1 MIRLSLMRS
10 AQIAWS
16 GVESN
21 DRFLMRD
28 NRREK
33 HTEKGR
39 VKMGAEVGGT
49 RPQAKGAWSHRSWK
63 GQEGSSQRP
72 SRETVTLPTP

>member
-1 MIRLSLMRS
+1 MTLFRNGISADMIRLSLMRS

-39 VKMGAEVGGT
+39 VKMGAEVG
-49 RPQAKGAWSHRSWK
+49 
-63 GQEGSSQRP
+63 
-72 SRETVTLPTP
+72 VMDLPPGNT